1 MREGFLHTALRKALE
16 RKLARK
22 LEDLSEDDVVKWR
35 SGMWRIA
42 EELIDR
48 YSEKLIHHRKLI
60 ISLLKIYTPESIS
73 REMIKRKPE
82 FEGYWK
88 DDIFYK
94 RLSQE
99 VDTISVFLLDNEKD
113 DP

>member
-1 MREGFLHTALRKALE
+1 MKDGFLHTALRKALE

-22 LEDLSEDDVVKWR
+22 LEGLSEDEVVKWR

-42 EELIDR
+42 EDIIDR

-60 ISLLKIYTPESIS
+60 VSLMQIYTPESIS
-73 REMIKRKPE
+73 REMIRRKPE
-82 FEGYWK
+82 FSGYWK

-99 VDTISVFLLDNEKD
+99 VNTISVFLLDNESD
-113 DP
+113 EP

>member
-1 MREGFLHTALRKALE
+1 MRNGFLQSALRKALE

-22 LEDLSEDDVVKWR
+22 LEGLSEDDVVRWR

-42 EELIDR
+42 EDIIDR
-48 YSEKLIHHRKLI
+48 YSGKLIHHRKLI
-60 ISLLKIYTPESIS
+60 VSLLQIYTPESIS
-73 REMIKRKPE
+73 REMIRRKPE

-88 DDIFYK
+88 DDVFFK

-99 VDTISVFLLDNEKD
+99 VDTISVFLLDDEKD
-113 DP
+113 RP